1 MTVFVINMARS
12 TARLQRV
19 AARLAELGV
28 EWERVEAI
36 DDSTLDETAR
46 RRAFSRLGWWCC
58 TLAPIVRGQLGCA
71 MSHQLAQRAMID
83 RGLDVACVLEDDVV
97 LHDRFPDAF
106 RWVEDRLDPA
116 RAQVALFGDHE
127 STPHNNDDAL
137 ADFSLKRASWAWG
150 AEGYA
155 LTRRAAEAMLA
166 DNSPIRVMNDTW
178 GRWVDQGTIEL
189 FRVQPA
195 VCAQTSWD
203 NPGESEIARSMQAA
217 DLPPVGRAWWTMRRA
232 FGVAL
237 DAISSPRRLRGRL
250 VQLLRRMRIVGEGA

>member
-12 TARLQRV
+12 TARLRRV

-28 EWERVEAI
+28 KWERLDAV
-36 DDSTLDETAR
+36 DDSQLDEAAR
-46 RRAFSRLGWWCC
+46 GRAFSRLGWWCC
-58 TLAPIVRGQLGCA
+58 TLAPVVRGQLGCA
-71 MSHQLAQRAMID
+71 MSHQRAQRAMVE

-97 LHDRFPDAF
+97 LGDRFPEALAWAEKEVDAS
-106 RWVEDRLDPA
+106 
-116 RAQVALFGDHE
+116 RAQVALFGDHAR
-127 STPHNNDDAL
+127 TPHKNDDAL
-137 ADFSLKRASWAWG
+137 ARFSLKRASWAWG

-203 NPGESEIARSMQAA
+203 NPDESEIARSMQAA
-217 DLPPVGRAWWTMRRA
+217 DLPPIGRAWWTVRRA
-232 FGVAL
+232 IGVAL
-237 DAISSPRRLRGRL
+237 DALSSPRRLRGRL
-250 VQLLRRMRIVGEGA
+250 VQLLRRMRIAGEDA